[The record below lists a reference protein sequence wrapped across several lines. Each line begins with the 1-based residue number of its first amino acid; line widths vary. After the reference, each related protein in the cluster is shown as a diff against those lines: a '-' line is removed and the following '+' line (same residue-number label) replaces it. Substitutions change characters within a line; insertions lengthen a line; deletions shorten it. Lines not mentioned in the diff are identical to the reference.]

1 MNEIAIHPTKKTW
14 AVNTLIVAI
23 NGERKVFYPSDKLND
38 VLSIVAPALKE
49 GKTVQVAILPSDT
62 SWKYWRSRGGKMIL
76 DIFIKIVLAVL
87 VVGLC
92 EVCYL
97 IGYSKGLSKGINTMK

>member
-62 SWKYWRSRGGKMIL
+62 RQEFVGSFDSNYDFQYSIRGSIE
-76 DIFIKIVLAVL
+76 
-87 VVGLC
+87 
-92 EVCYL
+92 EVE
-97 IGYSKGLSKGINTMK
+97 